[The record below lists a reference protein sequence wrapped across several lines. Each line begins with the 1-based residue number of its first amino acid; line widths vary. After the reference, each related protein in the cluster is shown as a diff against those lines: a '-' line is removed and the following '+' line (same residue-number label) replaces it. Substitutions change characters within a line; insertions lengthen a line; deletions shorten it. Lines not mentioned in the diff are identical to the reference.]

1 MLSIRI
7 VAAGACL
14 SIVLLVSGMATGRAM
29 AQSATDVTPGKPL
42 QLLKIVEHSNK
53 TNGKLHRKLLA
64 RSSARRAVRVAAKR
78 KTHRHIAAAERKHRH
93 WSAEAASTAPTERV
107 RPTANPAAATET
119 PLTTAAAEP
128 PSLATPTESAPNQV
142 PSQVPSQGPSQGPS
156 EGASK
161 GPSQA
166 PSPASREVVVAGQTV
181 QVASPTDVNAIDLA
195 ANDHAAQTNDA
206 APPSAA
212 ASTPPS
218 LREVGNPEQKSD
230 SATAALSR
238 KSKSAVGST
247 SWILQVLAALGGAV
261 TAGSLAWFLIG
272 STPQRTYG

>member
-29 AQSATDVTPGKPL
+29 AQSATDATPGKPL

-64 RSSARRAVRVAAKR
+64 RSSAKRAVRVAAKR

-107 RPTANPAAATET
+107 RPTANPAAGTET
-119 PLTTAAAEP
+119 PVTTAAAAP
-128 PSLATPTESAPNQV
+128 PSVATPTEPAPNQV
-142 PSQVPSQGPSQGPS
+142 PNQVPSQGPSQGPS
-156 EGASK
+156 
-161 GPSQA
+161 QA
-166 PSPASREVVVAGQTV
+166 LSPASREVVVAGQTV

-212 ASTPPS
+212 ANTPPS
-218 LREVGNPEQKSD
+218 LREVGNTEQKSD
-230 SATAALSR
+230 SVTAALSR

>member
-29 AQSATDVTPGKPL
+29 AQSATDATPGKPL

-64 RSSARRAVRVAAKR
+64 RSSAKRAVRVAAKR

-107 RPTANPAAATET
+107 RPTANPAAGTET
-119 PLTTAAAEP
+119 PVTTAAAAP
-128 PSLATPTESAPNQV
+128 PSVATPTEPAPN
-142 PSQVPSQGPSQGPS
+142 QVPSQGPSQ
-156 EGASK
+156 AL
-161 GPSQA
+161 
-166 PSPASREVVVAGQTV
+166 SPASREVVVAGQTV
-181 QVASPTDVNAIDLA
+181 QVASPNDINAIDLA

-212 ASTPPS
+212 ANTPPS
-218 LREVGNPEQKSD
+218 LREVGNTEQKSN
-230 SATAALSR
+230 SVTAALSR